1 MNDSLQLL
9 QLLHSEWGVVKDNL
23 MAALSLVMYIR
34 CVNIVRDPKNYLNAI
49 DVLLHQRILTPDN
62 FTPENL

>member
-23 MAALSLVMYIR
+23 MAALSRAIYIR
-34 CVNIVRDPKNYLNAI
+34 CVNIVRDPKNYMNAI
-49 DVLLHQRILTPDN
+49 DVLLH
-62 FTPENL
+62 